1 MEIKWTSDLTSG
13 DPHIDNQHKELIK
26 RINAIHL
33 ALDNQ
38 LTDDEIYRIIDFLNG
53 YIMFHFDDEEKLMKK
68 HAYPGAIYHKREHN
82 KLTKDVKNYRKQLDE
97 KGLSRAYLAQ
107 MQAFLINWLINH
119 IKKTDTLLA
128 SFLESVKYRKKFDQE
143 EG

>member
-1 MEIKWTSDLTSG
+1 MEIKWTSDLTCG
-13 DPHIDNQHKELIK
+13 DPHIDNQHKEMIK

-33 ALDNQ
+33 ALNNQ
-38 LTDDEIYRIIDFLNG
+38 LTDDEIYKIIDFLNG

-68 HAYPGAIYHKREHN
+68 HDYKGAIYHKMEHD
-82 KLTKDVKNYRKQLDE
+82 KLTKEVKQYRKQLDE

-107 MQAFLINWLINH
+107 MQAFLINWFINH

-128 SFLESVKYRKKFDQE
+128 SFLESVKYREKSVQE
-143 EG
+143 DS